1 MEVEA
6 KFSIPNE
13 ETFHRL
19 QAAKQLAGFSL
30 STPQIREVCDRYKDT
45 AEFAIKKAGY
55 CCRIRESGNSWIVTV
70 KELAAAEGA
79 VHKRE
84 ECEVVLAGDVPPA
97 QWPESSAHDFI
108 LQCIGHEPLVE
119 LFELRQTRVMRFI
132 KSPKERTVAEL
143 CLDEVRFPKY
153 ADGKAYFELE
163 VELLP
168 EGTEQDLALI
178 QNVLVNE
185 WALVPESR
193 SKFERA
199 LTMMTEQAL
208 QKAPLRVSGTPPS
221 MTDTDGEAI
230 SAANG
235 HCGLPS
241 IAGEDGASVP
251 HSVQRK
257 DTVTAAA
264 QPRVRKPPKKPG
276 LKSNDSMAE
285 GARKTLY
292 FHCKK
297 MLYHEPGTRTGQN
310 IEELHDMRVATR
322 RMRATLRVFGAYLD
336 KPRIKPFAKDLRRVG
351 RTLGAVRDLD
361 VFREKTQIYIDT
373 LPPERQN
380 ELKPLMVVLN
390 AEHQR
395 ARNRLLDF
403 LDSERYVRFKKN
415 FSIFLK
421 EPGAAEPPVFT
432 REGEPLPHR
441 IRHVLPI
448 VLYQRLARVRAFE
461 ELVNKP
467 DVAVEQL
474 HQLRIAFKGLRY
486 TLEFFREV
494 LGRDAE
500 ALIEEIKGM
509 QDHLG
514 ALQDAVVTCDML
526 RDFLNW
532 GTWGHGGSDKKAAQR
547 KPVIAPG
554 VASYLAACQTELKN
568 LLDQFPGLWVKIS
581 HQDFIRRIASLV
593 APL

>member
-1 MEVEA
+1 MEIEA

-13 ETFHRL
+13 ETYQRL
-19 QAAKQLAGFSL
+19 QAAEQLAGFFL
-30 STPQIREVCDRYKDT
+30 STPKIQEVHDRYLDT
-45 AEFAIKKAGY
+45 VGFAIKKAGY
-55 CCRIRESGNSWIVTV
+55 YCRIREFKGSRIVTI
-70 KELAAAEGA
+70 KELAGAEGA

-84 ECEVVLAGDVPPA
+84 ELEVSLAGDVPPT
-97 QWPESSAHDFI
+97 QWPKSPAQDFI
-108 LQCIGHEPLVE
+108 LQCVGHEPLVE
-119 LFELRQTRVMRFI
+119 LFELRQIRVIRFM

-143 CLDEVRFPKY
+143 CLDQVRLL
-153 ADGKAYFELE
+153 GHENGNAYFELE

-168 EGTEQDLALI
+168 EGTEHDLALI

-185 WALVPESR
+185 WAMAPESR

-199 LTMMTEQAL
+199 WTMMTEQAL
-208 QKAPLRVSGTPPS
+208 QQAPLQESGTQPS
-221 MTDTDGEAI
+221 MTYAGGEAI
-230 SAANG
+230 SSANG

-241 IAGEDGASVP
+241 IAGADGASVP
-251 HSVQRK
+251 HVVQHK
-257 DTVTAAA
+257 DGVRAAA
-264 QPRVRKPPKKPG
+264 QPRMRKPPKKPG
-276 LKSNDSMAE
+276 LKSKDTMAE

-292 FHCKK
+292 FHFKK
-297 MLYHEPGTRTGQN
+297 MLVHEPGTRTGQN
-310 IEELHDMRVATR
+310 IEELHDMRVSTR
-322 RMRATLRVFGAYLD
+322 RMRAALGVFEAYLD
-336 KPRIKPFAKDLRRVG
+336 KPRIKPFAKDLKRVG

-361 VFREKTQIYIDT
+361 VFREKTQIYIDR

-380 ELKPLMVVLN
+380 ELEPLMVVLN
-390 AEHQR
+390 AEHQK
-395 ARNRLLDF
+395 ARNRLLEL
-403 LDSERYVRFKKN
+403 LDSDRYVRFKKS

-421 EPGAAEPPVFT
+421 KPGAAEPPMLT
-432 REGEPLPHR
+432 SEGAPFPHR

-448 VLYQRLARVRAFE
+448 VVYQRLARVRAFE

-494 LGRDAE
+494 LGRDAD
-500 ALIEEIKGM
+500 ALIKEIKEM

-514 ALQDAVVTCDML
+514 ALQDAVVTCNIL

-532 GTWGHGGSDKKAAQR
+532 GAWGHGGSDKKAAQR

-554 VASYLAACQTELKN
+554 VASYLAARQMELKN
-568 LLDQFPGLWVKIS
+568 LLDQFPGLWIKIAN
-581 HQDFIRRIASLV
+581 QDFSRCIASLV

>member
-13 ETFHRL
+13 ETYQRL
-19 QAAKQLAGFSL
+19 KAAKQLAGFFL
-30 STPQIREVCDRYKDT
+30 STPKIREIHDRYQDT

-55 CCRIRESGNSWIVTV
+55 CCRTRESGNSWIVTV

-84 ECEVVLAGDVPPA
+84 EFEVSIGGDVPPT
-97 QWPESSAHDFI
+97 QWPESPAQDFI
-108 LQCIGHEPLVE
+108 LQCVGHEPLVE
-119 LFELRQTRVMRFI
+119 LFKLRQIRVMRFI
-132 KSPKERTVAEL
+132 KSPKERKVAAL
-143 CLDEVRFPKY
+143 CLDEVRFPG
-153 ADGKAYFELE
+153 DEEGKVYFELE

-168 EGTEQDLALI
+168 EGTEHDLALI

-185 WALVPESR
+185 WALLPESR

-199 LTMMTEQAL
+199 LTMITEQAL
-208 QKAPLRVSGTPPS
+208 QNALIQVSGTQPS
-221 MTDTDGEAI
+221 MTYTGGEGVA
-230 SAANG
+230 AAN
-235 HCGLPS
+235 HQCGLPS
-241 IAGEDGASVP
+241 IAGAEGASVP
-251 HSVQRK
+251 HK
-257 DTVTAAA
+257 DTVRAAA

-276 LKSNDSMAE
+276 LKSKDTMAE
-285 GARKTLY
+285 GARKTLS
-292 FHCKK
+292 FHFKK
-297 MLYHEPGTRTGQN
+297 MLVHEPGTRTGQN
-310 IEELHDMRVATR
+310 IETLHDMRVATR
-322 RMRATLRVFGAYLD
+322 RMRAAMGVFGAYLD
-336 KPRIKPFAKDLRRVG
+336 RPRIKPFAKDLKRVG

-380 ELKPLMVVLN
+380 ELEPLMVVLN
-390 AEHQR
+390 AEHQK

-421 EPGAAEPPVFT
+421 KPGAAEPPVFT
-432 REGEPLPHR
+432 SEGAPFPHR
-441 IRHVLPI
+441 IQHTLPI

-514 ALQDAVVTCDML
+514 ALQDAVVTCDIL

-554 VASYLAACQTELKN
+554 VASYLAARQIELKN
-568 LLDQFPGLWVKIS
+568 LLEQFPGLWVKLTN
-581 HQDFIRRIASLV
+581 QDFTRCIASLV